1 MNNLPYKG
9 NVAQHKSSAS
19 HADDDAMVTPI
30 ITNWNNRLVRA
41 FQLAVVVL
49 FMTFTPILSQAKAS
63 AETTQT
69 QEQQNDEEPDN
80 IIDYAIQQIQ
90 QDNPETEEED
100 PTRPL
105 LAENEL
111 TGEFNEAYYGLNT
124 LNSGLPALSTPP
136 NLETPLATL
145 EFFNSASMQKDFALA
160 AYALNLNLLPE
171 ADQKNEAADLAEKLD
186 YLMTEKSLYAFDE
199 LPDRSDGLIEP
210 SLGTDSPVH
219 GVPRRSIKLGSIDYK
234 NRSVPLYLERVRVG
248 EQAPVWVFS
257 SQSVAN
263 INALYDMHKPADFE

>member
-30 ITNWNNRLVRA
+30 MTNWNNRLVRA
-41 FQLAVVVL
+41 LQLAVVVL

-63 AETTQT
+63 AETAQT
-69 QEQQNDEEPDN
+69 QEQQSAEEPDN

-111 TGEFNEAYYGLNT
+111 TGEFNEAYYVLNT
-124 LNSGLPALSTPP
+124 LNSGLPTLSTPP

-171 ADQKNEAADLAEKLD
+171 ADQKNEAGDLAEKLD
-186 YLMTEKSLYAFDE
+186 
-199 LPDRSDGLIEP
+199 
-210 SLGTDSPVH
+210 
-219 GVPRRSIKLGSIDYK
+219 
-234 NRSVPLYLERVRVG
+234 
-248 EQAPVWVFS
+248 
-257 SQSVAN
+257 
-263 INALYDMHKPADFE
+263 